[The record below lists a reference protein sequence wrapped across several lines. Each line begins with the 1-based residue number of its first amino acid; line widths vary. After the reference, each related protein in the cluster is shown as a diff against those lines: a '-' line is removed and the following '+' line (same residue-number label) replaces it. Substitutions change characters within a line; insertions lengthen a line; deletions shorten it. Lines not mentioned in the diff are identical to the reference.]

1 MATSKS
7 TESMTSQ
14 FGMGVPPPNH
24 EKLMSHASSV
34 PGHDSFGGQVAAMLG
49 ATGPEYPGANRPG
62 TAPMP
67 GSMNQRLPAQQ
78 QQQQLLVNGLGQG
91 ASMTNPNDTA
101 ALRDEIRRL
110 QLALVDKFRGR
121 NKMTGGSQ
129 FRISNQRGKETDT
142 KCKECAGLRNQVKGM
157 KRECG
162 ELRNFGNELQKQ
174 LAAAARLRAE
184 HEKQMADDTM
194 AWGVERKSLLL
205 QLQTQKQSDD
215 KQTSPIFVEIE
226 GDKTAEVQLLKK
238 RIQEYEVSM
247 MKAEREFKLCQA
259 QAADDRVAFGKRETA
274 WNAEKARLMAELDA
288 SRRRERKSSE
298 ASDRAADEALAELRE
313 SLRATEAVRD
323 DYKDEVDQLRLDLI
337 AKGDGHDSLLER
349 VLQLEKHLH
358 EEKEKHTATTTELSG
373 KKAELVDLTRS
384 LKTMA
389 SELEDRTVEAK
400 AAQERC
406 KAAED
411 GRSRAEE
418 QLAAAKRA
426 QETCE
431 RTIKTLEDTIE
442 RLRRQLV
449 ESNDDVEDLRRQ
461 LQVKTDALRQCS
473 ADRDKALIALDR
485 ARETLA
491 EQEETFEAQMK
502 MHKEALE
509 AALNSVV
516 RLCVVAPTVN
526 VHMGELSLAL
536 SLPILLL
543 SSHFH
548 SRHADVFDSVQIAGD
563 QTQTFKA
570 PLPTNKLRGFVEQQV
585 LPKFAK
591 IFVQPTEG
599 AAPNGEKLDQWLQ
612 GLLVEMQGT
621 IERHLTKLF
630 AQVKT

>member
-1 MATSKS
+1 
-7 TESMTSQ
+7 
-14 FGMGVPPPNH
+14 
-24 EKLMSHASSV
+24 
-34 PGHDSFGGQVAAMLG
+34 
-49 ATGPEYPGANRPG
+49 
-62 TAPMP
+62 
-67 GSMNQRLPAQQ
+67 
-78 QQQQLLVNGLGQG
+78 
-91 ASMTNPNDTA
+91 
-101 ALRDEIRRL
+101 
-110 QLALVDKFRGR
+110 
-121 NKMTGGSQ
+121 
-129 FRISNQRGKETDT
+129 
-142 KCKECAGLRNQVKGM
+142 
-157 KRECG
+157 
-162 ELRNFGNELQKQ
+162 
-174 LAAAARLRAE
+174 
-184 HEKQMADDTM
+184 MADDTM

-274 WNAEKARLMAELDA
+274 WNAEKARLMTELDA

-461 LQVKTDALRQCS
+461 LQVKTE
-473 ADRDKALIALDR
+473 ADERYLWGEEEEEEAEEGEGGGDKP
-485 ARETLA
+485 
-491 EQEETFEAQMK
+491 AQGRG
-502 MHKEALE
+502 
-509 AALNSVV
+509 SVV
-516 RLCVVAPTVN
+516 AADFYNAGAL
-526 VHMGELSLAL
+526 L
-536 SLPILLL
+536 SLPDDELVRVLAEELLPAASPANTAEYSSTPGKNVDSTANQGTGDAKPVSDVLKKARLL
-543 SSHFH
+543 SAKKKEKVPTTYRSGNSTDMVGRSPSPIPPPPPPLNH
-548 SRHADVFDSVQIAGD
+548 VQRQPAPDEEGGLFCGF
-563 QTQTFKA
+563 FK
-570 PLPTNKLRGFVEQQV
+570 
-585 LPKFAK
+585 
-591 IFVQPTEG
+591 
-599 AAPNGEKLDQWLQ
+599 WS
-612 GLLVEMQGT
+612 
-621 IERHLTKLF
+621 
-630 AQVKT
+630 